1 MSRKPANQ
9 DFKEMGKSA
18 KEEVQ
23 GVGRAIAEAVAGAN
37 DVTSQT
43 APKSNLDA
51 GGLGEEIVKSLSLS
65 LVNLAGGERG

>member
-51 GGLGEEIVKSLSLS
+51 GGLGEEIVKSLSSLS
-65 LVNLAGGERG
+65 SIWPGGERG